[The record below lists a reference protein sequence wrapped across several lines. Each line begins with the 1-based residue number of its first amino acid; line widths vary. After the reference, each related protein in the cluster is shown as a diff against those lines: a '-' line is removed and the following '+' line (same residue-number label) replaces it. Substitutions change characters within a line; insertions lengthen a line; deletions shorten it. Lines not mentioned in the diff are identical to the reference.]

1 MATLTCLAA
10 CGASQAAEPPQRPAA
25 HDADCRLAI
34 DLGSSG
40 LRAGQ
45 GRIDATQPPI
55 LHRVDLDALALVNG
69 PDGVRGLGQKVGNLL
84 KDLLGDQRGDQV
96 LADAHKPC
104 RERVA
109 VGFSA
114 WRLAQQ
120 KDPIGL
126 RDALKALHERTGLT
140 VLIVPAEQEGR
151 YGHTAAAATLG
162 ARLRTPYVLDV
173 GGGSL
178 QVNGAAG
185 SFGVPLGQK
194 AWQQLACAA
203 LGRPHPV
210 PTTPTTASPTG
221 CALQPLTP
229 TERERLRAL
238 AASRLQGLS
247 DQLPPPRAMTAFTRP
262 VTLGVAPAVQR
273 LLGLPDAGVLSLA
286 DLARVIDTWSGQDS
300 AHLADA
306 AGLPPAHA
314 AYLLSDML
322 LLEAVT
328 RAAGLAQIDVAA
340 ADVSNVPAIL
350 QDDRAYAWARHP
362 ICYLRRLPTQGEAA
376 YLGDPASCPPER

>member
-1 MATLTCLAA
+1 MGLRRSSWAVSAGRALCLASLLAMSPWPTLAQRVAPLAA
-10 CGASQAAEPPQRPAA
+10 CRV
-25 HDADCRLAI
+25 AI

-40 LRAGQ
+40 VRAGQ
-45 GRIDATQPPI
+45 GRPGETGATALQ
-55 LHRVDLDALALVNG
+55 RADLDALALVNG
-69 PDGVRGLGQKVGNLL
+69 PDGVRALGPQLEHLL
-84 KDLLGDQRGDQV
+84 SELLPRLQP
-96 LADAHKPC
+96 LPC

-126 RDALKALHERTGLT
+126 RDTLKALHARTGLT

-151 YGHTAAAATLG
+151 YGHAAAAAALG
-162 ARLRTPYVLDV
+162 AHLRTPYVLDV

-178 QVNGAAG
+178 QVNGAGG

-194 AWQQLACAA
+194 AWLQLACTT
-203 LGRPHPV
+203 LGRPPQG
-210 PTTPTTASPTG
+210 PQAAG
-221 CALQPLTP
+221 CTLQPLAPAELT
-229 TERERLRAL
+229 RLREL

-247 DQLPPPRAMTAFTRP
+247 AQLPPPRDMTAFTRP

-273 LLGLPDAGVLSLA
+273 LLALPDAGVLRRA
-286 DLARVIDTWSGQDS
+286 DLARVITQWAGQDS
-300 AHLADA
+300 PHLAEA

-314 AYLLSDML
+314 SYLLSDML

-328 RAAGLAQIDVAA
+328 GAAGLAQIHVAA

-362 ICYLRRLPTQGEAA
+362 TCYLRRLPTQGEAT